1 MTDKDV
7 IIAQQEIIRQQ
18 AELIQAL
25 RAKIQQLEEEIV
37 RLKQNSQNS
46 SKPPSSDLVKPNR
59 PLRRRG
65 KRKRGGQPGHRKFTR
80 APYPPEQ
87 VDRVEVIELPPEKAA
102 GLVKLDTYAALQQVE
117 LPKKMYR
124 VTEYRACQ
132 YFNPVTGR
140 IITAPLPPLI
150 RKGGLC
156 GVRLS
161 ALIAFLKSSC
171 HGSFGTIQRFCGEVL
186 HLRISTGQ
194 LAKVIQKVAKA
205 LRQPYQALQAQL
217 PNEPALGSDETGHHD
232 RGKLHWLWCLQTANF
247 DFFHINRSRG
257 SKVLRKLLG
266 RHFKGVV
273 HSDYYSSYRKF
284 ARLFRV
290 PMQYCLAHLIR
301 EIRFL
306 AEHQRRPALARW
318 AKILLGLLRKM
329 FIDWRRRG
337 EIAPETLRAGLLRQ
351 RDQFLRVVRRP
362 PRHPLARKLARRFR
376 GTAAEHYFRFIEQP
390 ELAPTNNATERALRG
405 AVIDRKVTQGTCG
418 QPGMRWRERVLTVLG
433 TCRKQNRNIL
443 DFFHQALRTHWLRQ
457 PAPQLI

>member
-1 MTDKDV
+1 MDDKDV
-7 IIAQQEIIRQQ
+7 IIAAQ
-18 AELIQAL
+18 AALIAEQDRLIGAL
-25 RAKIQQLEEEIV
+25 REQIQKLEEKIAS
-37 RLKQNSQNS
+37 LKKNSHNS
-46 SKPPSSDLVKPNR
+46 SKPPSSDIVKPDR
-59 PLRRRG
+59 GPRRRG

-80 APYPPEQ
+80 APFPPEQ

-102 GLVKLDTYAALQQVE
+102 GLVKLDTYAVLQQVE

-140 IITAPLPPLI
+140 IITTPLPPLI
-150 RKGGLC
+150 RQAGLC
-156 GVRLS
+156 GARLS
-161 ALIAFLKSSC
+161 ALVAFLKSSC

-194 LAKVIQKVAKA
+194 LAKVIQKVAQA

-232 RGKLHWLWCLQTANF
+232 RGKLHWLWCLQTARF

-284 ARLFRV
+284 ARLARAL
-290 PMQYCLAHLIR
+290 MQYCLAHLIR
-301 EIRFL
+301 ELRFL
-306 AEHQRRPALARW
+306 AEHHLQSLVRW
-318 AKILLGLLRKM
+318 AKKLLGWLRKM
-329 FIDWRRRG
+329 FKLWHQR
-337 EIAPETLRAGLLRQ
+337 EQSNPEKVRAGLVRLRE
-351 RDQFLRVVRRP
+351 QFLQVMRRP
-362 PRHPLARKLARRFR
+362 PRHPLARKLARRFQ
-376 GTAAEHYFRFIEQP
+376 GTRAEDYFRFIERP
-390 ELAPTNNATERALRG
+390 GLEPTNNATERALRG

-418 QPGMRWRERVLTVLG
+418 QPGMRWRERSWTVLG
-433 TCRKQNRNIL
+433 TCRKQNRNVL
-443 DFFHQALRTHWLRQ
+443 TYLHQALRAHWQGQ